1 MLTSVT
7 GINWGDEGKGRI
19 VDLLTEKADYVVR
32 YQGGNNAGHTVVTDQ
47 GKFVLN
53 LLPSGILHP
62 TAVCVLG
69 NGMVIDPDHLRH
81 EIAMMQYMKVKVDAS
96 NLKISDKATIC
107 MPFHVR
113 QDVLEE
119 ERLSKTGSAFGSTR
133 RGIAYAYGDKY
144 MKKTLRMGDLLELDA
159 PSVQHRLK
167 VIIDSKNLVLENVYN
182 QEPLSYDE
190 IMEWCRSQA
199 EFFKDYICDVG
210 TLLGAAAGQGKNILF
225 EAQLGALRDID
236 YGIYPFTSSSN
247 TLAAYAPLGAGIPN
261 VKLDHVVGVLKAY
274 STCVGAGPFAAEKAM
289 PENWMQA
296 LRKAGGEFGAATGRP
311 RRVGPFDCV
320 ASRYGLACQG
330 ADKIALTK
338 LDVLSGMKEIP
349 VITGYTLNGAPVTA
363 FDPTDDQDRMEP
375 VVTMLPGWDCDISR
389 CNRYEDLPDAAKN
402 YIEFLEKQLVHTIQF
417 ISTGAAR
424 EQYLLKGAWLTA

>member
-247 TLAAYAPLGAGIPN
+247 TIASYAPIGAGIPGCA
-261 VKLDHVVGVLKAY
+261 LDNVVGVMKAY
-274 STCVGAGPFAAEKAM
+274 STCVGEGPFAAETAM
-289 PENWMQA
+289 
-296 LRKAGGEFGAATGRP
+296 GE
-311 RRVGPFDCV
+311 
-320 ASRYGLACQG
+320 
-330 ADKIALTK
+330 
-338 LDVLSGMKEIP
+338 
-349 VITGYTLNGAPVTA
+349 
-363 FDPTDDQDRMEP
+363 
-375 VVTMLPGWDCDISR
+375 
-389 CNRYEDLPDAAKN
+389 
-402 YIEFLEKQLVHTIQF
+402 
-417 ISTGAAR
+417 
-424 EQYLLKGAWLTA
+424 AWN

>member
-144 MKKTLRMGDLLELDA
+144 MKKTLRLGDLLELDA

-199 EFFKDYICDVG
+199 EFFKDISAMWEHCSV
-210 TLLGAAAGQGKNILF
+210 LLPIRGKIFCLRRSLERSAILIM
-225 EAQLGALRDID
+225 A
-236 YGIYPFTSSSN
+236 FTR
-247 TLAAYAPLGAGIPN
+247 LHPAPIR
-261 VKLDHVVGVLKAY
+261 
-274 STCVGAGPFAAEKAM
+274 SQAM
-289 PENWMQA
+289 
-296 LRKAGGEFGAATGRP
+296 
-311 RRVGPFDCV
+311 RRSV
-320 ASRYGLACQG
+320 
-330 ADKIALTK
+330 
-338 LDVLSGMKEIP
+338 P
-349 VITGYTLNGAPVTA
+349 V
-363 FDPTDDQDRMEP
+363 FR
-375 VVTMLPGWDCDISR
+375 
-389 CNRYEDLPDAAKN
+389 
-402 YIEFLEKQLVHTIQF
+402 
-417 ISTGAAR
+417 AAR
-424 EQYLLKGAWLTA
+424 STTW

>member
-144 MKKTLRMGDLLELDA
+144 MKKDA
-159 PSVQHRLK
+159 SDGRSAGTGCAVRTASFKSYHRQ
-167 VIIDSKNLVLENVYN
+167 
-182 QEPLSYDE
+182 QESGAGE
-190 IMEWCRSQA
+190 CIQS
-199 EFFKDYICDVG
+199 
-210 TLLGAAAGQGKNILF
+210 GAA
-225 EAQLGALRDID
+225 
-236 YGIYPFTSSSN
+236 
-247 TLAAYAPLGAGIPN
+247 
-261 VKLDHVVGVLKAY
+261 
-274 STCVGAGPFAAEKAM
+274 
-289 PENWMQA
+289 
-296 LRKAGGEFGAATGRP
+296 
-311 RRVGPFDCV
+311 
-320 ASRYGLACQG
+320 
-330 ADKIALTK
+330 
-338 LDVLSGMKEIP
+338 
-349 VITGYTLNGAPVTA
+349 
-363 FDPTDDQDRMEP
+363 
-375 VVTMLPGWDCDISR
+375 
-389 CNRYEDLPDAAKN
+389 
-402 YIEFLEKQLVHTIQF
+402 
-417 ISTGAAR
+417 
-424 EQYLLKGAWLTA
+424 LL

>member
-182 QEPLSYDE
+182 QGQKSCGFFGKRLRRLHRKSFVRQWRTKFTFGDE
-190 IMEWCRSQA
+190 RYFCRERGLPA
-199 EFFKDYICDVG
+199 KMDLHRFAPA
-210 TLLGAAAGQGKNILF
+210 GAN
-225 EAQLGALRDID
+225 
-236 YGIYPFTSSSN
+236 
-247 TLAAYAPLGAGIPN
+247 
-261 VKLDHVVGVLKAY
+261 
-274 STCVGAGPFAAEKAM
+274 STRF
-289 PENWMQA
+289 
-296 LRKAGGEFGAATGRP
+296 
-311 RRVGPFDCV
+311 
-320 ASRYGLACQG
+320 
-330 ADKIALTK
+330 
-338 LDVLSGMKEIP
+338 
-349 VITGYTLNGAPVTA
+349 
-363 FDPTDDQDRMEP
+363 
-375 VVTMLPGWDCDISR
+375 
-389 CNRYEDLPDAAKN
+389 
-402 YIEFLEKQLVHTIQF
+402 
-417 ISTGAAR
+417 
-424 EQYLLKGAWLTA
+424 

>member
-159 PSVQHRLK
+159 PSTARIWYWRMYTIRSRSPMMRLWSGAEARQNFSK
-167 VIIDSKNLVLENVYN
+167 IISATWEHCSVLLPVKGKIFCLRRSLERSAI
-182 QEPLSYDE
+182 L
-190 IMEWCRSQA
+190 IMAFIRLHPAPIQSQA
-199 EFFKDYICDVG
+199 MPRSVPVFR
-210 TLLGAAAGQGKNILF
+210 GA
-225 EAQLGALRDID
+225 R
-236 YGIYPFTSSSN
+236 
-247 TLAAYAPLGAGIPN
+247 
-261 VKLDHVVGVLKAY
+261 
-274 STCVGAGPFAAEKAM
+274 STT
-289 PENWMQA
+289 W
-296 LRKAGGEFGAATGRP
+296 
-311 RRVGPFDCV
+311 
-320 ASRYGLACQG
+320 
-330 ADKIALTK
+330 
-338 LDVLSGMKEIP
+338 
-349 VITGYTLNGAPVTA
+349 
-363 FDPTDDQDRMEP
+363 
-375 VVTMLPGWDCDISR
+375 
-389 CNRYEDLPDAAKN
+389 
-402 YIEFLEKQLVHTIQF
+402 
-417 ISTGAAR
+417 
-424 EQYLLKGAWLTA
+424 

>member
-144 MKKTLRMGDLLELDA
+144 MKKTLRWA
-159 PSVQHRLK
+159 
-167 VIIDSKNLVLENVYN
+167 
-182 QEPLSYDE
+182 
-190 IMEWCRSQA
+190 
-199 EFFKDYICDVG
+199 ICW
-210 TLLGAAAGQGKNILF
+210 
-225 EAQLGALRDID
+225 
-236 YGIYPFTSSSN
+236 
-247 TLAAYAPLGAGIPN
+247 
-261 VKLDHVVGVLKAY
+261 
-274 STCVGAGPFAAEKAM
+274 
-289 PENWMQA
+289 NWM
-296 LRKAGGEFGAATGRP
+296 RRP
-311 RRVGPFDCV
+311 YSIV
-320 ASRYGLACQG
+320 
-330 ADKIALTK
+330 
-338 LDVLSGMKEIP
+338 
-349 VITGYTLNGAPVTA
+349 
-363 FDPTDDQDRMEP
+363 
-375 VVTMLPGWDCDISR
+375 
-389 CNRYEDLPDAAKN
+389 
-402 YIEFLEKQLVHTIQF
+402 
-417 ISTGAAR
+417 
-424 EQYLLKGAWLTA
+424 

>member
-247 TLAAYAPLGAGIPN
+247 TIRKLCPDRCRYSGLRARQRGRRHESIFHMRMRGTVCSGDGDGRSLGMKNCGR
-261 VKLDHVVGVLKAY
+261 
-274 STCVGAGPFAAEKAM
+274 AAESSAQQ
-289 PENWMQA
+289 QA
-296 LRKAGGEFGAATGRP
+296 DRAVSDR
-311 RRVGPFDCV
+311 
-320 ASRYGLACQG
+320 
-330 ADKIALTK
+330 LT
-338 LDVLSGMKEIP
+338 LLQ
-349 VITGYTLNGAPVTA
+349 AVTA
-363 FDPTDDQDRMEP
+363 SGARRRR
-375 VVTMLPGWDCDISR
+375 IS
-389 CNRYEDLPDAAKN
+389 
-402 YIEFLEKQLVHTIQF
+402 H
-417 ISTGAAR
+417 
-424 EQYLLKGAWLTA
+424 

>member
-119 ERLSKTGSAFGSTR
+119 ERLSKTGSAFGSTPVS
-133 RGIAYAYGDKY
+133 YTHL
-144 MKKTLRMGDLLELDA
+144 TL
-159 PSVQHRLK
+159 PT
-167 VIIDSKNLVLENVYN
+167 I
-182 QEPLSYDE
+182 
-190 IMEWCRSQA
+190 W
-199 EFFKDYICDVG
+199 
-210 TLLGAAAGQGKNILF
+210 
-225 EAQLGALRDID
+225 
-236 YGIYPFTSSSN
+236 
-247 TLAAYAPLGAGIPN
+247 
-261 VKLDHVVGVLKAY
+261 
-274 STCVGAGPFAAEKAM
+274 
-289 PENWMQA
+289 
-296 LRKAGGEFGAATGRP
+296 
-311 RRVGPFDCV
+311 
-320 ASRYGLACQG
+320 
-330 ADKIALTK
+330 
-338 LDVLSGMKEIP
+338 P
-349 VITGYTLNGAPVTA
+349 V
-363 FDPTDDQDRMEP
+363 
-375 VVTMLPGWDCDISR
+375 
-389 CNRYEDLPDAAKN
+389 
-402 YIEFLEKQLVHTIQF
+402 
-417 ISTGAAR
+417 
-424 EQYLLKGAWLTA
+424 

>member
-1 MLTSVT
+1 M
-7 GINWGDEGKGRI
+7 
-19 VDLLTEKADYVVR
+19 
-32 YQGGNNAGHTVVTDQ
+32 TDQ

-210 TLLGAAAGQGKNILF
+210 TLLGAAAVKGKIFCLRRSLERSAILIMAF
-225 EAQLGALRDID
+225 IRLH
-236 YGIYPFTSSSN
+236 P
-247 TLAAYAPLGAGIPN
+247 APIQ
-261 VKLDHVVGVLKAY
+261 
-274 STCVGAGPFAAEKAM
+274 SQAM
-289 PENWMQA
+289 PDRCRYSG
-296 LRKAGGEFGAATGRP
+296 LRARQRGRRHESIFHM
-311 RRVGPFDCV
+311 RRRGTVC
-320 ASRYGLACQG
+320 
-330 ADKIALTK
+330 
-338 LDVLSGMKEIP
+338 SGD
-349 VITGYTLNGAPVTA
+349 GDG
-363 FDPTDDQDRMEP
+363 R
-375 VVTMLPGWDCDISR
+375 S
-389 CNRYEDLPDAAKN
+389 
-402 YIEFLEKQLVHTIQF
+402 LE
-417 ISTGAAR
+417 
-424 EQYLLKGAWLTA
+424 